1 MLTKILVLAL
11 LALIVISLF
20 SALAMLLRNDDQAK
34 RERVV
39 KALTVRIALSMGL
52 FLMLLAGFYFGFLPA
67 PGAK

>member
-1 MLTKILVLAL
+1 MLTKILVLTL

-39 KALTVRIALSMGL
+39 KALTVRVALSMGL
-52 FLMLLAGFYFGFLPA
+52 LLVLLAGLYFGFIPHRQA
-67 PGAK
+67 

>member
-1 MLTKILVLAL
+1 MLTKILVLGV

-39 KALTVRIALSMGL
+39 KALTVRVALSMGL
-52 FLMLLAGFYFGFLPA
+52 LLVLLAGHYFGFIPSSGL
-67 PGAK
+67 K

>member
-1 MLTKILVLAL
+1 MLTKILVLSL

-39 KALTVRIALSMGL
+39 KALTVRVALSMGL
-52 FLMLLAGFYFGFLPA
+52 LLVLLAGLYFGFIPPSGL
-67 PGAK
+67 K

>member
-1 MLTKILVLAL
+1 MLTKILVLTL

-39 KALTVRIALSMGL
+39 KALTVRVALSMGL
-52 FLMLLAGFYFGFLPA
+52 LLVLLGGLYFGFIPPA
-67 PGAK
+67 GLK

>member
-1 MLTKILVLAL
+1 MLTKILVLTL

-39 KALTVRIALSMGL
+39 KALTIRISLSMGL
-52 FLMLLAGFYFGFLPA
+52 FLLLMAGFYFGFLPA
-67 PGAK
+67 PGSQ

>member
-34 RERVV
+34 RDRVV

-52 FLMLLAGFYFGFLPA
+52 FLMLLAGFYIGFLPA